1 VTTKSLIRIVLI
13 FLIIMVNIGCDQ
25 FSKKIIKQ
33 SVLPYETIRI
43 LNDHL
48 TVTRVE
54 NSGAFLS
61 AGDSMS
67 RASKRVFLT
76 LVPIIAIA
84 LGLIYLL
91 LKPVSKNMLIGLSF
105 VIGGG
110 IGNLFDRLLY
120 GSVTDF
126 LFVKVGFFET
136 GIFNLADVSIMTGMF
151 LVFLQFF
158 TGRNRPQQILSSS
171 SQGDIRP

>member
-1 VTTKSLIRIVLI
+1 MTTRSIIRIVLI
-13 FLIIMVNIGCDQ
+13 LLIITVNIGCDQ
-25 FSKKIIKQ
+25 FSKKIVKR
-33 SVLPYETIRI
+33 SVLPYETIHV

-67 RASKRVFLT
+67 KSSKQIFLT
-76 LVPIIAIA
+76 LIPVIAMV
-84 LGLIYLL
+84 LGLVYLF
-91 LKPVSKNMLIGLSF
+91 LKPVSGNMLVGLCF

-110 IGNLFDRLLY
+110 VGNLFDRILY

-126 LFVKVGFFET
+126 LYLKFGIFQT
-136 GIFNLADVSIMTGMF
+136 GIFNMADVSIMAGMSIV
-151 LVFLQFF
+151 LLQFLL
-158 TGRNRPQQILSSS
+158 RRDYKP
-171 SQGDIRP
+171 

>member
-1 VTTKSLIRIVLI
+1 MATKSIIRIVLI
-13 FLIIMVNIGCDQ
+13 LLVITVNIGCDQ
-25 FSKKIIKQ
+25 FSKKMVKRA
-33 SVLPYETIRI
+33 VLPYETIHV

-67 RASKRVFLT
+67 KASKQIFLT
-76 LVPIIAIA
+76 LMPIVAMV
-84 LGLIYLL
+84 LGLVYLF
-91 LKPVSKNMLIGLSF
+91 LKPVSGNMLIGLCF

-110 IGNLFDRLLY
+110 VGNLFDRILY

-126 LFVKVGFFET
+126 LYLRFGIFQT
-136 GIFNLADVSIMTGMF
+136 GIFNMADVSIMAGLF
-151 LVFLQFF
+151 IILLQVF
-158 TGRNRPQQILSSS
+158 TRRDRPQ
-171 SQGDIRP
+171 

>member
-1 VTTKSLIRIVLI
+1 MTTKSIIRIVVIL
-13 FLIIMVNIGCDQ
+13 LIITMNIGCDQ
-25 FSKKIIKQ
+25 FSKKIVKQ

-61 AGDSMS
+61 AGNSMS
-67 RASKRVFLT
+67 KASKRIFLT
-76 LVPIIAIA
+76 LIPIIAMT
-84 LGLIYLL
+84 LGLVYLL
-91 LKPVSKNMLIGLSF
+91 LKPIANGMLIGLCF

-151 LVFLQFF
+151 LIVLQFF
-158 TGRNRPQQILSSS
+158 ARRDSKNSE
-171 SQGDIRP
+171 

>member
-1 VTTKSLIRIVLI
+1 MIAKDIIRIILI
-13 FLIIMVNIGCDQ
+13 LLVITANIGCDQ
-25 FSKKIIKQ
+25 FSKKIVKR
-33 SVLPYETIRI
+33 SVLPYETIRV

-67 RASKRVFLT
+67 KTSKQIFLT
-76 LVPIIAIA
+76 LIPIIAMI
-84 LGLIYLL
+84 LGLVYLF
-91 LKPVSKNMLIGLSF
+91 LKPVSGNMLIGLCF

-110 IGNLFDRLLY
+110 LGNLFDRIMY

-126 LFVKVGFFET
+126 LFVKVGIFET
-136 GIFNLADVSIMTGMF
+136 GIFNLADVSIMTGM
-151 LVFLQFF
+151 LLIFLQFF
-158 TGRNRPQQILSSS
+158 TRKDSS
-171 SQGDIRP
+171 

>member
-1 VTTKSLIRIVLI
+1 MTTKSIIRIVLI
-13 FLIIMVNIGCDQ
+13 LLIITVNIGCDQ
-25 FSKKIIKQ
+25 FSKKIVKR
-33 SVLPYETIRI
+33 SVLPYETIHV

-67 RASKRVFLT
+67 KASKQIFLT
-76 LVPIIAIA
+76 LIPVIAMV
-84 LGLIYLL
+84 LGLVYLF
-91 LKPVSKNMLIGLSF
+91 LKPVSGNMLVGLCF

-110 IGNLFDRLLY
+110 VGNLFDRILY

-126 LFVKVGFFET
+126 LYLKFGIFQT
-136 GIFNLADVSIMTGMF
+136 GIFNMADVSIMAGMSVI
-151 LVFLQFF
+151 LLQFLLKP
-158 TGRNRPQQILSSS
+158 GHRP
-171 SQGDIRP
+171 

>member
-1 VTTKSLIRIVLI
+1 MATKNIIRALLIL
-13 FLIIMVNIGCDQ
+13 LIITFNIGCDQ
-25 FSKKIIKQ
+25 VSKNMIKR
-33 SVLPYETIRI
+33 SVLPYQTIRV

-67 RASKRVFLT
+67 KNAKHIFLT
-76 LVPIIAIA
+76 LIPMVAMA
-84 LGLIYLL
+84 LGLVYLF
-91 LKPVSKNMLIGLSF
+91 LKPVSNNMLVGLCF

-110 IGNLFDRLLY
+110 VGNLFDRVLY

-126 LFVKVGFFET
+126 LYVKFGVFQT
-136 GIFNLADVSIMTGMF
+136 GIFNLADVSIMAGMF
-151 LVFLQFF
+151 IILLQFF
-158 TGRNRPQQILSSS
+158 LKRDYKP
-171 SQGDIRP
+171 

>member
-1 VTTKSLIRIVLI
+1 MTTRSIIRIVLI
-13 FLIIMVNIGCDQ
+13 LLIITVNIGCDQ
-25 FSKKIIKQ
+25 FSKKIVKR
-33 SVLPYETIRI
+33 SVLPYETIHV

-67 RASKRVFLT
+67 KSSKQIFLT
-76 LVPIIAIA
+76 LIPVIAMV
-84 LGLIYLL
+84 LGLVYLF
-91 LKPVSKNMLIGLSF
+91 LKPVSGNMLVGLCF

-110 IGNLFDRLLY
+110 VGNLFDRILY

-126 LFVKVGFFET
+126 LYLKFGIFQT
-136 GIFNLADVSIMTGMF
+136 GIFNMADVSIMAGMSVI
-151 LVFLQFF
+151 LLQFLLKP
-158 TGRNRPQQILSSS
+158 GHKP
-171 SQGDIRP
+171 

>member
-1 VTTKSLIRIVLI
+1 MIAKNIIRIILI
-13 FLIIMVNIGCDQ
+13 LLVITANIGCDQ
-25 FSKKIIKQ
+25 FSKKIVKR
-33 SVLPYETIRI
+33 SVLPYETIRV

-67 RASKRVFLT
+67 KTSKQIFLT
-76 LVPIIAIA
+76 LIPIIAMI
-84 LGLIYLL
+84 LGLVYLF
-91 LKPVSKNMLIGLSF
+91 LKPVSGNMLIGLCF

-110 IGNLFDRLLY
+110 LGNLFDRIMY

-126 LFVKVGFFET
+126 LFVKVGIFET
-136 GIFNLADVSIMTGMF
+136 GIFNLADVSIMSGMLLIF
-151 LVFLQFF
+151 IQFF
-158 TGRNRPQQILSSS
+158 TTKGRS
-171 SQGDIRP
+171 

>member
-1 VTTKSLIRIVLI
+1 MATKSIIRIVLI
-13 FLIIMVNIGCDQ
+13 LLVITVNIGCDQ
-25 FSKKIIKQ
+25 FSKKMVKRA
-33 SVLPYETIRI
+33 VLPYETIHV

-67 RASKRVFLT
+67 KASKQIFLT
-76 LVPIIAIA
+76 LIPIIAMV
-84 LGLIYLL
+84 LGLFYLF
-91 LKPVSKNMLIGLSF
+91 LKPVSGNMLIGLCF

-110 IGNLFDRLLY
+110 VGNLFDRILY

-126 LFVKVGFFET
+126 LYLKFGIFQT
-136 GIFNLADVSIMTGMF
+136 GIFNMADVSIMAGMSVI
-151 LVFLQFF
+151 LLQFF
-158 TGRNRPQQILSSS
+158 LKRDYKP
-171 SQGDIRP
+171 

>member
-1 VTTKSLIRIVLI
+1 MTTKSIIRIALI
-13 FLIIMVNIGCDQ
+13 LLIITVNIGCDQ
-25 FSKKIIKQ
+25 FSKKIVKR
-33 SVLPYETIRI
+33 SVLPYETIHV

-67 RASKRVFLT
+67 KASKQIFLT
-76 LVPIIAIA
+76 LIPIVTMIF
-84 LGLIYLL
+84 GLVYLFF
-91 LKPVSKNMLIGLSF
+91 KPVSGNMLVGLCF

-110 IGNLFDRLLY
+110 VGNLFDRILY

-126 LFVKVGFFET
+126 LSLKFEIFET
-136 GIFNLADVSIMTGMF
+136 GIFNMADVSIMAGMSIV
-151 LVFLQFF
+151 LLQFLL
-158 TGRNRPQQILSSS
+158 RRDYKP
-171 SQGDIRP
+171 

>member
-1 VTTKSLIRIVLI
+1 MTTKSIIRIVLI
-13 FLIIMVNIGCDQ
+13 LLIITVNIGCDQ
-25 FSKKIIKQ
+25 FSKKIVKR
-33 SVLPYETIRI
+33 SVLPYETIHV

-67 RASKRVFLT
+67 KSSKQIFLT
-76 LVPIIAIA
+76 LIPVIAMV
-84 LGLIYLL
+84 LGLVYLF
-91 LKPVSKNMLIGLSF
+91 LKPVSGNMLVGLCF

-110 IGNLFDRLLY
+110 VGNLFDRILY

-126 LFVKVGFFET
+126 LYLKFGIFQT
-136 GIFNLADVSIMTGMF
+136 GIFNMADVSIMAGMSVI
-151 LVFLQFF
+151 LLQFLLKPPH
-158 TGRNRPQQILSSS
+158 RP
-171 SQGDIRP
+171 

>member
-1 VTTKSLIRIVLI
+1 MTTKSIIRIALI
-13 FLIIMVNIGCDQ
+13 LLIITVNIGCDQ
-25 FSKKIIKQ
+25 FSKKIVKR
-33 SVLPYETIRI
+33 SVLPYETIHV

-67 RASKRVFLT
+67 KASKQIFLT
-76 LVPIIAIA
+76 LIPVIAMV
-84 LGLIYLL
+84 LGLVYLF
-91 LKPVSKNMLIGLSF
+91 LKPVSGNMLVGLCF

-110 IGNLFDRLLY
+110 VGNLFDRMLY

-126 LFVKVGFFET
+126 LYLKFGIFQT
-136 GIFNLADVSIMTGMF
+136 GIFNMADVSIMAGMSVI
-151 LVFLQFF
+151 LLQFLLKP
-158 TGRNRPQQILSSS
+158 GHRP
-171 SQGDIRP
+171 